1 MPTTKKRI
9 SVYLTD
15 EQFERVDRTARAT
28 GESRAATI
36 VGLIEAAAPMLER
49 VAELAEAIAAA
60 PAEVRA
66 TFAGAAVKLEE
77 QYGGMLDQAEAFWA
91 DLGAV
96 LEEQRGDGEDDGS
109 RLVIRDPES

>member
-1 MPTTKKRI
+1 MPSEKKRI
-9 SVYLTD
+9 TVYLTD
-15 EQFERVDRTARAT
+15 EQFARVERAARAT
-28 GESRAATI
+28 GESRAATV

-77 QYGGMLDQAEAFWA
+77 QYGGMLEQAEAFWA

-96 LEEQRGDGEDDGS
+96 LEQQRDGDDDGS
-109 RLVIRDPES
+109 RLVIRDPEL